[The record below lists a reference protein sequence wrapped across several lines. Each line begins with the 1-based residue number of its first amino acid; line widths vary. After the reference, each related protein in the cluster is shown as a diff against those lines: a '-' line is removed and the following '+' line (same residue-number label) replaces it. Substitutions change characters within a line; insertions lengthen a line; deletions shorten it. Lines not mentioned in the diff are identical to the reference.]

1 MSRTDWTL
9 VSLAVIVC
17 VLALAAS
24 AFAPKAV
31 EDSGP
36 DTPGSKVV
44 VLKFDGTEDYT
55 YIVGLDGCEYRLAEP
70 DIAEAPPAAPYD
82 VAPLTPAEPEPVAE
96 KAITVEDIKAI
107 VEGRAQPTPEQKSQ
121 IRDMVIDRLIL
132 DNIKHERRIAKL
144 EAQWKEWA
152 EEPAPSCDLDL
163 KQAPVIS
170 PPIDSPFILD
180 ENGTVQQVR

>member
-1 MSRTDWTL
+1 MNRTDWTL
-9 VSLAVIVC
+9 VALAALVV

-24 AFAPKAV
+24 AFAPKAI
-31 EDSGP
+31 EDTGP
-36 DTPGSKVV
+36 DTPGQQVT
-44 VLKFDGTEDYT
+44 VLDPDGGYGYT
-55 YIVGLDGCEYRLAEP
+55 YIVGLDGCEHRLAEP
-70 DIAEAPPAAPYD
+70 DIAEAPPAA
-82 VAPLTPAEPEPVAE
+82 LEPEPVAE
-96 KAITVEDIKAI
+96 KAITVEEIQAI
-107 VEGRAQPTPEQKSQ
+107 VEGRAQPTAEQKSQ

-144 EAQWKEWA
+144 EEQVKEYL

-163 KQAPVIS
+163 KQAPVIN